1 MRVRKADK
9 PIIQY
14 GVEEALAAGCDQIII
29 VTGRENL
36 IMSIEDETPVLKYIE
51 RLTFEGR
58 SIDSSYS
65 ATLCGWKISDFEFAS
80 STTI

>member
-1 MRVRKADK
+1 
-9 PIIQY
+9 
-14 GVEEALAAGCDQIII
+14 
-29 VTGRENL
+29 
-36 IMSIEDETPVLKYIE
+36 VLKYIE

-58 SIDSSYS
+58 SIDSYYS